1 MPDRVRINK
10 FLRDCQLGSRRK
22 CENLILEG
30 LVAVGGRVI
39 SDMATLVDPVVD
51 VVEVDGK
58 RVRPQQEMVYLAVN
72 KPRGLV
78 VTASDPRGRP
88 TLYDAIS
95 GLPRGVASVGRL
107 DMDSEGLIL
116 MTNDGKLAFRLAHPK
131 YAIERVYDVG
141 VEGKADRSLID
152 SLRKGVQ
159 LEDGQARA
167 ERVSLV
173 RDGERRFTLRLTLTE
188 GRKREVR
195 RMVAACGFEVCKL
208 KRVRFGS
215 VALGQLAPGAWRH
228 LTRDEVRGLRRL
240 VQDAYLATGN
250 LKRRRTGEE

>member
-1 MPDRVRINK
+1 MEERLQKILARAGH
-10 FLRDCQLGSRRK
+10 GSRRS
-22 CENLILEG
+22 CEELIS
-30 LVAVGGRVI
+30 AGRVRVNGKVAGLGSKAELGRDKI
-39 SDMATLVDPVVD
+39 S
-51 VVEVDGK
+51 VDG
-58 RVRPQQEMVYLAVN
+58 RPVTVSEELVYVALY
-72 KPRGLV
+72 KPRGILSTVSEPDGRLTVRDLV
-78 VTASDPRGRP
+78 DLPG
-88 TLYDAIS
+88 TLY
-95 GLPRGVASVGRL
+95 PVGRL
-107 DMDSEGLIL
+107 DLDSEGLIL

>member
-1 MPDRVRINK
+1 MPGRVRINK

-22 CENLILEG
+22 CESLILEG
-30 LVAVGGRVI
+30 LVTVGGKTVG
-39 SDMATLVDPVVD
+39 DMATLVDPAAD
-51 VVEVDGK
+51 VVEVRGK
-58 RVRPQQEMVYLAVN
+58 RVRPSQEMVYLAVN

-88 TLYDAIS
+88 TLYDAIA

-116 MTNDGKLAFRLAHPK
+116 MTNDGKLAFRLAHPR
-131 YAIERVYDVG
+131 YGTERVYEVG
-141 VEGKADRSLID
+141 IEGKASRELID
-152 SLRKGVQ
+152 NLRKGVE

-173 RDGERRFTLRLTLTE
+173 HDGERRFTLRLTLTE

-208 KRVRFGS
+208 RRVRFAT
-215 VALGQLAPGAWRH
+215 VALGTLAPGAWRH
-228 LTRDEVRGLRRL
+228 LTRDEVRGLRRS
-240 VQDAYLATGN
+240 VQDAYVAGGDRG
-250 LKRRRTGEE
+250 RRRSGRE